1 LVQKTRATKPET
13 PDSYHHRKTFSA
25 DPTYDL
31 RQLGDYD
38 QVIEITR
45 EQTQIA

>member
-1 LVQKTRATKPET
+1 
-13 PDSYHHRKTFSA
+13 
-25 DPTYDL
+25 DL

-45 EQTQIA
+45 EQTKIALEYATVFVEQASHWLNTH